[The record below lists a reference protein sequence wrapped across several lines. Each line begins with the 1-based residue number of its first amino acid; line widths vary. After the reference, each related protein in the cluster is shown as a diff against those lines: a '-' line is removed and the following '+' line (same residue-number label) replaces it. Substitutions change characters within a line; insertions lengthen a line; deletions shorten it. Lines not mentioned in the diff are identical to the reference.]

1 MRQRLGSV
9 VFGGIF
15 LLVGLLFLWEGLP
28 HTHSVTCQHTPANQV
43 DCQRQEKIL
52 WWIPIKTAVLRNLQ
66 AVRMGK
72 GENAYDST
80 VYFISLKGEGSNLM
94 FGNTLDLE
102 DIQRDLLKA
111 QQFLEDG
118 KTQSLTLERYE
129 AQYFFAITGFLLSTL
144 SFQIMTWKGTT
155 TSKHSELENSVD
167 C

>member
-1 MRQRLGSV
+1 MSQRLGSV

-28 HTHSVTCQHTPANQV
+28 HTHSVTCKHTPANQV
-43 DCQRQEKIL
+43 DCQCQERIF
-52 WWIPIKTAVLRNLQ
+52 WWIPIKTVPLRNLQ

-94 FGNTLDLE
+94 FGNTLNLE
-102 DIQRDLLKA
+102 DIQGDLLKA
-111 QQFLEDG
+111 QQFLKDG

-129 AQYFFAITGFLLSTL
+129 AQYFFAIMGFLLSIL
-144 SFQIMTWKGTT
+144 GFQIITWKEITK
-155 TSKHSELENSVD
+155 SKYS
-167 C
+167 